1 MEFRLHGANPLKL
14 YELFGVTPPEKIY
27 DFSTNINAVPQREG
41 FCPDLRSITE
51 DYPDDDCVRLRGI
64 LSVKYGAEKE
74 NILITSGSN
83 EAIYIIASY
92 AAGHKN
98 YILQPAYGEY
108 LRALSAFGARPRSI
122 SALGE
127 TSFADGS
134 TVWICNPCN
143 PTGAFI
149 SDAEIYRT
157 AEAYPDVTF
166 VIDEAYRDFI
176 WTKEELLPFSPRCNI
191 IRLRSLTKIYDICG
205 ARAGCVLADERAMA
219 SLKLRQPSW
228 SVSGLA
234 QEAAAFFAS
243 DAGLIER
250 TKKYY
255 SREIPRFRDAL
266 AAAGLE
272 TLPTSVNFFLAKVG
286 DDEGF
291 IRFLLERGCVV
302 RHTRNFPGLDGR
314 FVRIAARSGREND
327 ILVSAVREYCNSC
340 RTSGK

>member
-27 DFSTNINAVPQREG
+27 DFSTNISAVPQKSG
-41 FCPDLRSITE
+41 FCPNLRRITE
-51 DYPDDDCVRLRGI
+51 DYPDDDCTGLRDI
-64 LSVKYGAEKE
+64 LSAKYGAKKE

-92 AAGHKN
+92 AASREN

-108 LRALSAFGARPRSI
+108 LRALSAFGAKPRNITS
-122 SALGE
+122 LDE
-127 TSFADGS
+127 TPFADGS

-149 SDAEIYRT
+149 SDAVIYRT
-157 AEAYPDVTF
+157 AESHPNVTF
-166 VIDEAYRDFI
+166 VTDEAYRDFI
-176 WTKEELLPFSPRCNI
+176 WTEEKLLPFSPRRNI

-205 ARAGCVLADERAMA
+205 ARAGCVLADEAAIA
-219 SLKLRQPSW
+219 SLKRRQPSW

-243 DAGLIER
+243 DTGLIER

-255 SREIPRFRDAL
+255 SREIPRFRNAL
-266 AAAGLE
+266 AAAGLV
-272 TLPTSVNFFLAKVG
+272 TLPTTVNFFLAKVG

-291 IRFLLERGCVV
+291 MRFLLERGCVV

-314 FVRIAARSGREND
+314 FVRIAARTECEND
-327 ILVSAVREYCNSC
+327 ILAAAVREYYRSTRPCAE
-340 RTSGK
+340 